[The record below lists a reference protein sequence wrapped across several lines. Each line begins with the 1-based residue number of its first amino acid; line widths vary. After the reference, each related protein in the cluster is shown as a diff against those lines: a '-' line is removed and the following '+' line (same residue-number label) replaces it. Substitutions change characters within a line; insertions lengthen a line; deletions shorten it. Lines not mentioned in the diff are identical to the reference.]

1 MYYLNYS
8 YSPIVHILL
17 LENLC
22 HFCHTPLRK
31 RSLAVFRARVRAQG
45 PSQDHIASTGRFTSR
60 AHFSSLTK
68 QRHQLL
74 FEMSSKANIL
84 IIKNNLS

>member
-1 MYYLNYS
+1 MCYLNYS
-8 YSPIVHILL
+8 YSPYSTYSPFGKLVSFLPY
-17 LENLC
+17 
-22 HFCHTPLRK
+22 PLRK

-45 PSQDHIASTGRFTSR
+45 PSQDHIASTGRFTPR

-74 FEMSSKANIL
+74 FEMSSKANVFQ
-84 IIKNNLS
+84 KNNLS